1 MTSPYKTAIRSARSM
16 DPPTWPKP
24 LEWIT
29 FSVSNRIWAARTLHF
44 FSFMG
49 LFLPFRFINYTRT
62 DAPPCVEFAE
72 RLAPSAKG
80 NHFFRDGAGEI
91 QARFGAHPGHRGP
104 PKARGA
110 CGAAIRPGHMARRE
124 SRGQSLLH
132 YLFYRRIPGHVNQRL
147 AFMNKKIDE
156 ISGEAQKSIPAEK
169 QLRPAALSVLTAGFE
184 TDIII

>member
-1 MTSPYKTAIRSARSM
+1 MN
-16 DPPTWPKP
+16 DPD
-24 LEWIT
+24 L
-29 FSVSNRIWAARTLHF
+29 FFLHALLCGEQGRRPVF
-44 FSFMG
+44 
-49 LFLPFRFINYTRT
+49 P
-62 DAPPCVEFAE
+62 AKEAAE
-72 RLAPSAKG
+72 RAFAPRPWEEIVELFQRPVPGLYKRAAMS
-80 NHFFRDGAGEI
+80 EI
-91 QARFGAHPGHRGP
+91 QASFGAHPGHRGP